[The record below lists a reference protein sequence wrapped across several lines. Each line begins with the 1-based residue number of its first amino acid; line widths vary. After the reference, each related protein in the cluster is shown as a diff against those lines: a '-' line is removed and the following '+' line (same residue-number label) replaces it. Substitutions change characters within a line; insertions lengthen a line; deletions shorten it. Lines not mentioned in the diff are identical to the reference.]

1 MKKKTIFKSAMLLII
16 CNLIAK
22 AIGAVYRIPLANILG
37 SEGMGQ
43 YQLTFPLYCLI
54 LTVSTSGIPIA
65 ISKLVAEYNTQRRF
79 NDAKKLLTISIL
91 ILTLFSI
98 IGAMLVVISAKFIS
112 QLQGNPQTYLCYYGI
127 APAIIFVG
135 LISAFRGY
143 FQGNLIMYPTAIS
156 NIIEQVS
163 KVVIGLVLA
172 KKLMVFGT
180 EFAVLGALV
189 GISVSEFFACM
200 FLIICHL
207 FHSKKRKISKQVDS
221 SSYKLLTRQLFKIS
235 VPITIGGLITPITSI
250 VDSMLVVNVLMFI
263 GYSSSM
269 ATTML
274 GLQSG
279 IVEPLI
285 NLPVVVALSI
295 STVLLPNLSSL
306 KVENKT
312 EKIKEMVEKAFQI
325 TLSISIACAIC
336 YVIFDYQILSFL
348 FGRSLNQSELLLGQK
363 LLLLG
368 SFNVIFLSLV
378 QVSAGILQGLG
389 ETKYP
394 VKTLFFGCLIKVAL
408 NFILISIPSI
418 NIVGAVISGGVC
430 YFVVFLLNYKK
441 IKNLT
446 EVSIK
451 NAYFY
456 ISIQACFVCF
466 FAYFTN
472 LLCLMLVGE
481 TMSMFIAGGLA
492 LIVFFV
498 SYHSFFI
505 SGVDSDEFEQ
515 QNKLT

>member
-1 MKKKTIFKSAMLLII
+1 MKKKTFLKSAVLLII
-16 CNLIAK
+16 CNLIGK
-22 AIGAVYRIPLANILG
+22 VIGAVYRIPLANILG
-37 SEGMGQ
+37 GEGMGQ

-54 LTVSTSGIPIA
+54 LTVSTSGIPVA
-65 ISKLVAEYNTQRRF
+65 ISKLVAEYNIQKRF
-79 NDAKKLLTISIL
+79 NDAKKLLIISTL
-91 ILTLFSI
+91 ILTAFSI
-98 IGAMLVVISAKFIS
+98 FGAVLVVLLAKFIS
-112 QLQGNPQTYLCYYGI
+112 EIQGNPQTYICYYGI
-127 APAIIFVG
+127 APAIVFVG

-143 FQGNLIMYPTAIS
+143 FQGNLIMFPTAIS
-156 NIIEQVS
+156 NLIEQVS
-163 KVVIGLVLA
+163 KVAVGLVLA
-172 KKLMVFGT
+172 KKLSVFGT
-180 EFAVLGALV
+180 EFAVLGALI
-189 GISVSEFFACM
+189 GISVSEFFACI
-200 FLIICHL
+200 FLLVCNI
-207 FHSKKRKISKQVDS
+207 FHSRKKKISS
-221 SSYKLLTRQLFKIS
+221 TLGSNSYKLLTKQLFSIS

-250 VDSMLVVNVLMFI
+250 VDSMLVVNILMFI
-263 GYSSSM
+263 GFSSSM

-312 EKIKEMVEKAFQI
+312 EKIKEMIEKAFQI

-348 FGRSLNQSELLLGQK
+348 FGRSLTQSEILLSQK

-394 VKTLFFGCLIKVAL
+394 VKTLFLGCVIKVAL
-408 NFILISIPSI
+408 NFVLLSIPTI
-418 NIVGAVISGGVC
+418 NIVGAVISASIC
-430 YFVVFLLNYKK
+430 YLVVFILNYRK
-441 IKNLT
+441 IRILT
-446 EVSIK
+446 GISIK

-498 SYHSFFI
+498 SYHSFFVGETD
-505 SGVDSDEFEQ
+505 SGDFEE